1 VQAETTP
8 CANIVT
14 KINASMHG
22 TCASFYFYDELK
34 QGRSHTWAYKYK
46 VLAFFL
52 DEKCMVSLAPI
63 GMNGIRSYC
72 SI

>member
-1 VQAETTP
+1 
-8 CANIVT
+8 
-14 KINASMHG
+14 MHG